1 MYLSSVDSSK
11 DSWKAIG
18 TSDILTS
25 LAQMGE
31 SLVDSRMQS
40 NLPSRFTTAADSLVV
55 SRQTAAAAAAAAS
68 GTTTTSC
75 GSNSALTSLTS
86 VTSLETAA
94 AENHHPV
101 KSKDTALPPA
111 DTPTAAADKDG
122 RNVEL
127 HLKETSSSSG
137 SSSCGS
143 SCSGSSSC
151 GSSSSSVVDTNF
163 KLTPICDS
171 EQQDSGL
178 DVRNN

>member
-1 MYLSSVDSSK
+1 MHLSSADSSK

-40 NLPSRFTTAADSLVV
+40 NLPSRLTTSADSSLAV
-55 SRQTAAAAAAAAS
+55 SRQTAAVAAAAS
-68 GTTTTSC
+68 CTMATSC
-75 GSNSALTSLTS
+75 GNNSALTSTAS
-86 VTSLETAA
+86 FDTAA
-94 AENHHPV
+94 AEGHHPV
-101 KSKDTALPPA
+101 KSKDTALPPP
-111 DTPTAAADKDG
+111 DTPTAVADKDG
-122 RNVEL
+122 RNVDL
-127 HLKETSSSSG
+127 HLKETSSS

-151 GSSSSSVVDTNF
+151 GSSSSSMVDTNF

-178 DVRNN
+178 DVRNIN

>member
-40 NLPSRFTTAADSLVV
+40 NLPSRFTTSADSLVV
-55 SRQTAAAAAAAAS
+55 SRQTAAAAAAAS
-68 GTTTTSC
+68 VTTATSC
-75 GSNSALTSLTS
+75 GSNSASTS

-111 DTPTAAADKDG
+111 DTPTAVADKDG

-127 HLKETSSSSG
+127 HLKETSSSSS

-178 DVRNN
+178 DVRNA

>member
-1 MYLSSVDSSK
+1 MHFSSVESSK

-40 NLPSRFTTAADSLVV
+40 NPPLPRLTTSSADSPAV
-55 SRQTAAAAAAAAS
+55 SRQTASAAS
-68 GTTTTSC
+68 GTTATSC
-75 GSNSALTSLTS
+75 GSNSASTS

-94 AENHHPV
+94 AESHHPV
-101 KSKDTALPPA
+101 KSKDTAALPLA
-111 DTPTAAADKDG
+111 DTPTTTVADKDG

-127 HLKETSSSSG
+127 HLKETSSSS
-137 SSSCGS
+137 
-143 SCSGSSSC
+143 SSC
-151 GSSSSSVVDTNF
+151 GSSSSSAVDTNF

-178 DVRNN
+178 DVRKN